1 MSTNNPTKKTSPK
14 IGDIN
19 EFTELY
25 QSISNILWKCEP
37 SLIDAKT
44 LIENT
49 TGIKT
54 QTKKSLMTKIDNI
67 FSEMNAIMDIAKK
80 FVMDEYMIRPGN
92 DDDIVEWEKHDNYN
106 KEAYAFAEAVIEK
119 FKECYVL

>member
-1 MSTNNPTKKTSPK
+1 MTTKNPTKKTAPK

-67 FSEMNAIMDIAKK
+67 FSEMNA
-80 FVMDEYMIRPGN
+80 VMDKIGKMGK
-92 DDDIVEWEKHDNYN
+92 VK
-106 KEAYAFAEAVIEK
+106 
-119 FKECYVL
+119 

>member
-1 MSTNNPTKKTSPK
+1 MMTTKNPTKKTSPK
-14 IGDIN
+14 IDDIK

-25 QSISNILWKCEP
+25 QSISNLLWRCEP
-37 SLIDAKT
+37 SLIAAKT

-67 FSEMNAIMDIAKK
+67 FSEMNAIVDKIGKMGKVK
-80 FVMDEYMIRPGN
+80 
-92 DDDIVEWEKHDNYN
+92 
-106 KEAYAFAEAVIEK
+106 
-119 FKECYVL
+119 